1 MKIREANM
9 YQNEITNSLSKDKK
23 KEIYNKEKNLL
34 IFKKSNENFDE
45 FILKNH
51 LDEDVI
57 YASNGFTNDVIGRE
71 NVLSY
76 LLNRYKY
83 FKKYK
88 TYKERSLKKAYAN
101 GFVEKYPYLDFN
113 FEPCLALEINSINC
127 GYFVININEY
137 NLIEKIMTVDVPFQ
151 SIQLVDSFIIENN

>member
-51 LDEDVI
+51 
-57 YASNGFTNDVIGRE
+57 FTNDVIGRE